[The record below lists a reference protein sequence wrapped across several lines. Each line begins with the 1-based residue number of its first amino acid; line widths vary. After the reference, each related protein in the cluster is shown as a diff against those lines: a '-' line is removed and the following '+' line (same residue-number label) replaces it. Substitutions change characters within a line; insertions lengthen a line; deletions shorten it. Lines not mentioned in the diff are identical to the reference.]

1 MHGCS
6 RQAITGRG
14 GKFPASHTFN
24 NSLEIFYPFLGLFPT
39 SLLLGDLILQC
50 CFSCLSLLSDTSPL
64 IFEVFNSFLD
74 LLFTL
79 LHQAY
84 QTFKTTRF
92 IRELGLL
99 FGKLT
104 GKVLNFGQSLGELMG
119 LGWIRGLQGIER
131 HLSRFSSLSERVI
144 SSLEFSE
151 LSMFCATV
159 FSKLVNLCV
168 ELIAIALRL
177 GLSKLQLFRKGVN
190 AKLRD
195 SQWATV
201 RVERFMR
208 QRTLLEVSAER
219 RSRIWVSSFWCSCRA
234 SFKFARSVFTSSAQ
248 IWEKRLIRKTQNL
261 PVLWVPS
268 SFSLLTTP
276 TRSRFSRSTSSTRCF
291 KVSVSETV
299 CDCEFCSLAMSFW
312 SLDFDATIKR
322 LVGWIY
328 VARAVM
334 TYQAR
339 RVQFWLSS
347 TPLELVQS
355 VLPLS

>member
-1 MHGCS
+1 MYLCEYFLQCPFHMITFHYLLGVVLPKLDEVSVNLRKGLSTLLCPACNGDRWAQTPKSIIKEVTRGARNMHGCS

-119 LGWIRGLQGIER
+119 LG
-131 HLSRFSSLSERVI
+131 
-144 SSLEFSE
+144 
-151 LSMFCATV
+151 
-159 FSKLVNLCV
+159 
-168 ELIAIALRL
+168 
-177 GLSKLQLFRKGVN
+177 
-190 AKLRD
+190 
-195 SQWATV
+195 
-201 RVERFMR
+201 
-208 QRTLLEVSAER
+208 
-219 RSRIWVSSFWCSCRA
+219 
-234 SFKFARSVFTSSAQ
+234 
-248 IWEKRLIRKTQNL
+248 
-261 PVLWVPS
+261 
-268 SFSLLTTP
+268 
-276 TRSRFSRSTSSTRCF
+276 
-291 KVSVSETV
+291 
-299 CDCEFCSLAMSFW
+299 
-312 SLDFDATIKR
+312 
-322 LVGWIY
+322 
-328 VARAVM
+328 
-334 TYQAR
+334 
-339 RVQFWLSS
+339 
-347 TPLELVQS
+347 
-355 VLPLS
+355 